1 VIQRSLSLFAL
12 AGVFTGAPAAFA
24 QDEAFTAAHASDL
37 LSQYCSDCHNSEDWA
52 GSVAF
57 DQLDIGA
64 VDKQTETW
72 EHAVRKLRG
81 RLMPPPGSEQPA
93 QGDIDQF
100 VSFLEGSLDANAARP
115 QAGHVPVQ
123 RLNRSEYAQVVKDL
137 LAVDIDTT
145 EYLPS
150 DIEVDGFDNI
160 AAALSTSPAFLD
172 QYINLARAVAR
183 LAVGEPVPK
192 QAFAF
197 YRTPSGA
204 QDTYQEGMP
213 LGTRGG
219 MQITHNFPADGE
231 YRISVLDLDVGLY
244 PRSVETEHTLIMLID
259 DEEVFRENIGGDA
272 DFTLVTQKG
281 APGSA
286 EIMQRFAKIPV
297 QVTAGP
303 HRVTATFIERAS
315 VETDE
320 TIGGFVPYGGFAF
333 EGELRVPRL
342 LNGIEITGPFT
353 STGISETPSRAK
365 LFICEPASVDAEAA
379 CARDIISNLV
389 TRAYRRPATEEDIA
403 LLLPFYEQGRASEGG
418 FDTGIEQVVAATLAS
433 PDFLYRGIS
442 IEKDIGDEHEFA
454 LSDRE
459 LATRLSFFVWG
470 QGPDETLL
478 ALAADGTLR
487 NDEVLQEQV
496 QRMLADPRAQT
507 LVDNFALR
515 WLNLDDPLAV
525 EVDPNLFPNFR
536 AQLRLDFAEELR
548 LFLGSILLED
558 RAVQD
563 LLSANHTYLND
574 RLARH
579 YGIDTVFGAQF
590 RRVELQDE
598 RRWGLLG
605 KAAMLLRTSYGDR
618 TSPVLRGAWVLEKLM
633 GTPPTP
639 PPPNVETDLS
649 VPAGQKP
656 TTVRARL
663 EQHRAQASC
672 NQCHGVIDPIG
683 LALENFTV
691 TGQWRDVDID
701 ADAPIDASTVLPSG
715 VAINGPVEL
724 RNELLKRP
732 EQFALAL
739 TEKLFM
745 YALGR
750 ELEYFDL
757 PQVRAVVRSAAADE
771 YRFAAIV
778 TGIVQSPAFQ
788 LQALP
793 EDGNDIAAAQ

>member
-1 VIQRSLSLFAL
+1 
-12 AGVFTGAPAAFA
+12 
-24 QDEAFTAAHASDL
+24 
-37 LSQYCSDCHNSEDWA
+37 
-52 GSVAF
+52 
-57 DQLDIGA
+57 
-64 VDKQTETW
+64 
-72 EHAVRKLRG
+72 
-81 RLMPPPGSEQPA
+81 
-93 QGDIDQF
+93 
-100 VSFLEGSLDANAARP
+100 
-115 QAGHVPVQ
+115 
-123 RLNRSEYAQVVKDL
+123 
-137 LAVDIDTT
+137 
-145 EYLPS
+145 
-150 DIEVDGFDNI
+150 
-160 AAALSTSPAFLD
+160 
-172 QYINLARAVAR
+172 
-183 LAVGEPVPK
+183 
-192 QAFAF
+192 
-197 YRTPSGA
+197 
-204 QDTYQEGMP
+204 
-213 LGTRGG
+213 
-219 MQITHNFPADGE
+219 
-231 YRISVLDLDVGLY
+231 
-244 PRSVETEHTLIMLID
+244 ML
-259 DEEVFRENIGGDA
+259 
-272 DFTLVTQKG
+272 
-281 APGSA
+281 
-286 EIMQRFAKIPV
+286 
-297 QVTAGP
+297 
-303 HRVTATFIERAS
+303 
-315 VETDE
+315 
-320 TIGGFVPYGGFAF
+320 
-333 EGELRVPRL
+333 
-342 LNGIEITGPFT
+342 
-353 STGISETPSRAK
+353 
-365 LFICEPASVDAEAA
+365 
-379 CARDIISNLV
+379 
-389 TRAYRRPATEEDIA
+389 
-403 LLLPFYEQGRASEGG
+403 
-418 FDTGIEQVVAATLAS
+418 AATLAS

-442 IEKDIGDEHEFA
+442 IKKDIGDERVFA

-459 LATRLSFFVWG
+459 LATRLSFFIWG

-487 NDEVLQEQV
+487 NDDVLEDQV
-496 QRMLADPRAQT
+496 QRLLADPRAQT

-525 EVDPNLFPNFR
+525 DVDPNLFPDFR

-558 RAVQD
+558 RPVQE
-563 LLSANHTYLND
+563 LLSASHTFLND

-618 TSPVLRGAWVLEKLM
+618 TSPVLRGAWVLEKLL

-639 PPPNVETDLS
+639 PPPNVVTDLS
-649 VPAGQKP
+649 VPPGQKP

-663 EQHRAQASC
+663 EQHRTQTTC

-691 TGQWRDVDID
+691 TGQWRDVDSA

-757 PQVRAVVRSAAADE
+757 PQVRAVVHGAAADD
-771 YRFAAIV
+771 YRFGALVA
-778 TGIVQSPAFQ
+778 GIVQSPAFQ

-793 EDGNDIAAAQ
+793 EASSDIAANASANR